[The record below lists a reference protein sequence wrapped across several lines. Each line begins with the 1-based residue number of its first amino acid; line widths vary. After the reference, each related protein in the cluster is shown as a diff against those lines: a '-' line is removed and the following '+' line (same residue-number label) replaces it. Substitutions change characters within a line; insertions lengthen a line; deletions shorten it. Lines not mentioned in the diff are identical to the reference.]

1 MQVSFIEIFHSGV
14 VHEEQGALASR
25 QPLPSHLN
33 QSRSGTISIKTKR
46 ENIIEKKTAR
56 CTQKA
61 IMSGVEQ

>member
-33 QSRSGTISIKTKR
+33 QSRSGNFSVDTWIQR
-46 ENIIEKKTAR
+46 YFENSS
-56 CTQKA
+56 QK
-61 IMSGVEQ
+61 ERFK